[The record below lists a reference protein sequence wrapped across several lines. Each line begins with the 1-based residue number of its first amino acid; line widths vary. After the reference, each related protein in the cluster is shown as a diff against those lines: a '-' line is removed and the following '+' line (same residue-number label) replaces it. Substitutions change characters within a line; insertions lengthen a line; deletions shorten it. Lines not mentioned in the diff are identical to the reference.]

1 MADGS
6 GADGSG
12 QAQADRVRPPRR
24 IFKIF
29 QPSDLRGLVQP
40 RWIAPVALGW
50 SVLLG
55 LGLTGCDPFTGSS
68 QTPEAASMANQR
80 VDRSVRGT
88 TVVSKMLP
96 ARLRLRRGWRAAPPN
111 TLHSNA
117 DLQAYNPNQNIF
129 LVVLGES
136 NANVLQGGIED
147 QAIRYLQLMQ
157 SGFDRVI
164 SSEARTSVER
174 INGFPAVQY
183 EVRGEV
189 LGKAVA
195 YLHTT
200 VQMDNHYYQIVVWTP
215 DTLHAANAE
224 EMRAIVQEFG
234 PDRS

>member
-1 MADGS
+1 MTDGL

-12 QAQADRVRPPRR
+12 QADRVRPTHRN
-24 IFKIF
+24 FKIF
-29 QPSDLRGLVQP
+29 QSAEIKGLVQP
-40 RWIAPVALGW
+40 RWMASVALGS

-68 QTPEAASMANQR
+68 QTPEAAEMANQR
-80 VDRSVRGT
+80 VDRSMRGT
-88 TVVSKMLP
+88 LLVSKMLP

-117 DLQAYNPNQNIF
+117 DLQAYNPDQDIF
-129 LVVLGES
+129 LVVLGET
-136 NANVLQGGIED
+136 NANVVQGDIED
-147 QAIRYLQLMQ
+147 QAARYLQLMQ

-183 EVRGEV
+183 ELRGEV
-189 LGKAVA
+189 FGKAVA